1 MGWKLSIPANE
12 PERVAAVRSYQLL
25 DTAPEIAYDEITEL
39 AAQIC
44 QCPVA
49 VIGLIDES
57 RDWKKSAYG
66 VSPDQCTSPR
76 ELSICS
82 STICGS
88 DLIVCPDLTIDERYR
103 DNPTVAGPPNL
114 RFYCGMPL
122 INPQGY
128 ALGTLCVVDFQPREI
143 NIEQMEAIRRLS
155 HQAVSQLELRR
166 SVLELERRMA
176 ELAEARREAEQERER
191 SDRLLLN
198 ILPRVVAE
206 ELRANEQVVPRYHES
221 VTIMFG
227 DFEGFSRLTEQ
238 IEPKSLIEQLDQFF
252 SAFDA
257 IAERHRLEKLKTIGD
272 AYMCVGGLPEPNRTH
287 DVDACLAALSLIEF
301 MRRTNMQRERLH
313 LPRWELRIGIHS
325 GPVMAGVV
333 GKSKFI
339 YDIWGDAVN
348 IAARLEAAGG
358 AGRINVSDVVQTRVR
373 PLMEFE
379 PRGAVEVKN
388 KAPINMHFLTRIKPE
403 FSRDPEGLRPN
414 DAFHRE
420 CEKLFP
426 GYRTVAETGMR
437 LSM

>member
-1 MGWKLSIPANE
+1 MEWRAPIPANE
-12 PERVAAVRSYQLL
+12 AERLAAVRSYQLL

-49 VIGLIDES
+49 VIGLVEET

-66 VSPDQCTSPR
+66 FPPDQCTMPR
-76 ELSICS
+76 ELSICAAV
-82 STICGS
+82 ICGS
-88 DLIVCPDLTIDERYR
+88 DLVVSPDLTKDERFR
-103 DNPTVAGPPNL
+103 DNPAVTGGPQL

-128 ALGTLCVVDFQPREI
+128 ALGTLCVVDFQPRELT
-143 NIEQMEAIRRLS
+143 IEQKEAIRRLS
-155 HQAVSQLELRR
+155 HQAVSQFELRR

-176 ELAEARREAEQERER
+176 ELTEARREAEKERER

-198 ILPRVVAE
+198 ILPRAVAE
-206 ELRANEQVVPRYHES
+206 ELRANEQVAPRYHES
-221 VTIMFG
+221 VTIMFA
-227 DFEGFSRLTEQ
+227 DFEGFSRLTER

-287 DVDACLAALSLIEF
+287 EVDACLGALSLIEF
-301 MRRTNMQRERLH
+301 MRRTNVQREKLH
-313 LPRWELRIGIHS
+313 LPRWDLRIGIHS

-348 IAARLEAAGG
+348 IAARLEAASG
-358 AGRINVSDVVQTRVR
+358 AGRINVSDVVKTRLR
-373 PLMEFE
+373 SLMEFE

-414 DAFHRE
+414 DAFHHT
-420 CEKLFP
+420 CERLFP
-426 GYRTVAETGMR
+426 GYKPVA
-437 LSM
+437 

>member
-1 MGWKLSIPANE
+1 MGWSLSIPVNDA
-12 PERVAAVRSYQLL
+12 ERVAAVKSYQLL

-49 VIGLIDES
+49 VIGLIDET

-66 VSPDQCTSPR
+66 FPPDMCTSPR

-82 STICGS
+82 STICGG
-88 DLIVCPDLTIDERYR
+88 DLVLVPDLTKHERYH
-103 DNPTVAGPPNL
+103 DNPSVTGGPKL
-114 RFYCGMPL
+114 RFYCGAPL

-143 NIEQMEAIRRLS
+143 SVEQAEAVRRLS

-176 ELAEARREAEQERER
+176 ELNEARRDAERQKER

-198 ILPRVVAE
+198 ILPRAVAD
-206 ELRANEQVVPRYHES
+206 ELHAKEQVTPRYHES
-221 VTIMFG
+221 VTIMFA
-227 DFEGFSRLTEQ
+227 DFEGFSRLAER

-287 DVDACLAALSLIEF
+287 DVDACLAALSFLEF
-301 MRRTNMQRERLH
+301 MRRTNAQREKLH
-313 LPRWELRIGIHS
+313 LPRWDLRIGLHS

-333 GKSKFI
+333 GKRKFI
-339 YDIWGDAVN
+339 YDVWGDAVN
-348 IAARLEAAGG
+348 VAARLESAGG
-358 AGRINVSDVVQTRVR
+358 AGRINVSDPVHHRIKS
-373 PLMEFE
+373 LMEFE
-379 PRGAVEVKN
+379 PRGAVEIKN
-388 KAPINMHFLTRIKPE
+388 KAPINMHFLTRIKPAL
-403 FSRDPEGLRPN
+403 SRDPDGFYPN

-426 GYRTVAETGMR
+426 GYRAAA
-437 LSM
+437 

>member
-1 MGWKLSIPANE
+1 MGWTLSMPANE
-12 PERVAAVRSYQLL
+12 SERLAAVKSYQLL

-49 VIGLIDES
+49 VIGLIDET

-66 VSPDQCTSPR
+66 FPPDRCTSPR

-82 STICGS
+82 STICSS
-88 DLIVCPDLTIDERYR
+88 DLIVCPDLTKDERYW
-103 DNPTVAGPPNL
+103 DNPSVTGGPKL

-128 ALGTLCVVDFQPREI
+128 ALGTLCVVDFQPRDLSV
-143 NIEQMEAIRRLS
+143 EQAEAIRRLS

-176 ELAEARREAEQERER
+176 ELAEARREAEHERER

-206 ELRANEQVVPRYHES
+206 ELRVNEQVVPRYHES
-221 VTIMFG
+221 VTIMFA
-227 DFEGFSRLTEQ
+227 DFEGFSRLTER
-238 IEPKSLIEQLDQFF
+238 IEPKSLIEQLDHFF
-252 SAFDA
+252 SALDA

-287 DVDACLAALSLIEF
+287 DVDSCLAALSLLEF
-301 MRRTNMQRERLH
+301 MRRTNAQREKLH
-313 LPRWELRIGIHS
+313 LLRWDLRIGIHS

-339 YDIWGDAVN
+339 YDVWGDAVN

-373 PLMEFE
+373 SLMEFE

-420 CEKLFP
+420 CERLFP
-426 GYRTVAETGMR
+426 GYRPTG
-437 LSM
+437 

>member
-1 MGWKLSIPANE
+1 MGWTAPIPANE
-12 PERVAAVRSYQLL
+12 TERLAAVKSYRLL
-25 DTAPEIAYDEITEL
+25 DTAPEISYDEISEL

-44 QCPVA
+44 ECPVA
-49 VIGLIDES
+49 VIGLVDET
-57 RDWKKSAYG
+57 RDWKKSTYG
-66 VSPDQCTSPR
+66 LPPDFRSLPR

-82 STICGS
+82 ATICAGALVIS
-88 DLIVCPDLTIDERYR
+88 PDLSKDERYR
-103 DNPTVAGPPNL
+103 DNPTVTGAPNL

-122 INPQGY
+122 INPEGY
-128 ALGTLCVVDFQPREI
+128 ALGTLCVVDFQPRELTF
-143 NIEQMEAIRRLS
+143 QQTEAMRRLS
-155 HQAVSQLELRR
+155 HQVVSQFELRR
-166 SVLELERRMA
+166 NMLELERRMA
-176 ELAEARREAEQERER
+176 ELAEARQEAEKQRER

-198 ILPRVVAE
+198 ILPHAIAE
-206 ELRANEQVVPRYHES
+206 ELRVKESVTPRYHES
-221 VTIMFG
+221 VTIMFA
-227 DFEGFSRLTEQ
+227 DFEGFSRLTER

-257 IAERHRLEKLKTIGD
+257 IVERHRLEKLKTIGD

-287 DVDACLAALSLIEF
+287 EVDSCLAALSFLEF
-301 MRRTNMQRERLH
+301 MRRTNTQREKLH

-333 GKSKFI
+333 GQRKFI

-358 AGRINVSDVVQTRVR
+358 AGRVNLSDTVYNRVR
-373 PLMEFE
+373 PLMEFDA
-379 PRGAVEVKN
+379 RGAVEVKN

-403 FSRDPEGLRPN
+403 FSRDAEGLRPN

-426 GYRTVAETGMR
+426 GYRPVG
-437 LSM
+437 

>member
-1 MGWKLSIPANE
+1 MGWMMRIPANE
-12 PERVAAVRSYQLL
+12 PERLEAVKSYQLL

-49 VIGLIDES
+49 VIGLIDET

-66 VSPDQCTSPR
+66 FPPDQCTSPR

-82 STICGS
+82 ATICGN
-88 DLIVCPDLTIDERYR
+88 DLVISPDLTADERFR
-103 DNPTVAGPPNL
+103 DNPAVTGGPKL
-114 RFYCGMPL
+114 RFYCGVPL

-128 ALGTLCVVDFQPREI
+128 ALGTLCVVDFQPHDLS
-143 NIEQMEAIRRLS
+143 IEQSESLRRLS
-155 HQAVSQLELRR
+155 HQVVSQFELRR

-176 ELAEARREAEQERER
+176 DLNAARREAEKERER

-198 ILPRVVAE
+198 ILPRAVAE
-206 ELRANEQVVPRYHES
+206 ELRANQQVVPRYHES
-221 VTIMFG
+221 VTIMFA

-272 AYMCVGGLPEPNRTH
+272 AYMCVAGLPEPNRTH
-287 DVDACLAALSLIEF
+287 DVDACLAALSIIEF
-301 MRRTNMQRERLH
+301 MRRTNLQRDKLH
-313 LPRWELRIGIHS
+313 LPRWDLRIGIHS

-339 YDIWGDAVN
+339 YDVWGDAVN
-348 IAARLEAAGG
+348 VAARLEAAGG
-358 AGRINVSDVVQTRVR
+358 TGRINVSDVIKTRVR
-373 PLMEFE
+373 SLMEFE

-388 KAPINMHFLTRIKPE
+388 KPPISMHFLNRIKPE
-403 FSRDPEGLRPN
+403 FSRDADGLRPN

-420 CEKLFP
+420 CERLFP
-426 GYRTVAETGMR
+426 GYRAAA
-437 LSM
+437 

>member
-1 MGWKLSIPANE
+1 MAWTLPIPENEVERLS
-12 PERVAAVRSYQLL
+12 AVKSYQLL

-49 VIGLIDES
+49 VVGLVDET

-66 VSPDQCTSPR
+66 FPPDLCTSPR

-82 STICGS
+82 AVICGS
-88 DLIVCPDLTIDERYR
+88 DLVVSSDLTKDERFR
-103 DNPTVAGPPNL
+103 DNPMVTGEPNL

-128 ALGTLCVVDFQPREI
+128 ALGTLCVVDFQPRDLS
-143 NIEQMEAIRRLS
+143 IEQAEAVRRLS
-155 HQAVSQLELRR
+155 HQVVSQFELRR
-166 SVLELERRMA
+166 SVLELERRME
-176 ELAEARREAEQERER
+176 ELSLARREAERQRER

-198 ILPRVVAE
+198 ILPRAVAE
-206 ELRANEQVVPRYHES
+206 ELRINEHVTPRYHES
-221 VTIMFG
+221 VTIMFA
-227 DFEGFSRLTEQ
+227 DFEGFSRLTER
-238 IEPKSLIEQLDQFF
+238 IEPNSLIEQLDQFF

-257 IAERHRLEKLKTIGD
+257 IAERHRMEKLKTIGD

-287 DVDACLAALSLIEF
+287 DVDACLAALSMIEF
-301 MRRTNMQRERLH
+301 MRRTNAQREKLH

-339 YDIWGDAVN
+339 YDVWGDAVN

-358 AGRINVSDVVQTRVR
+358 TGRINVSDVVQGRVR
-373 PLMEFE
+373 TLMEME

-388 KAPINMHFLTRIKPE
+388 KLPINMHFLSRIKPAL
-403 FSRDPEGLRPN
+403 SRDSEGLRPN
-414 DAFHRE
+414 EALHRE

-426 GYRTVAETGMR
+426 GYRAAA
-437 LSM
+437 

>member
-1 MGWKLSIPANE
+1 MAWKPSIPANE
-12 PERVAAVRSYQLL
+12 TERVAAVKSYQLL

-49 VIGLIDES
+49 VIGLIDET

-66 VSPDQCTSPR
+66 FPPDQCTSPR

-88 DLIVCPDLTIDERYR
+88 DLVVCSDLTKDERYW
-103 DNPTVAGPPNL
+103 DNPGVTGGPNL

-122 INPQGY
+122 INPEGY
-128 ALGTLCVVDFQPREI
+128 ALGTLCVVDFQPRELT
-143 NIEQMEAIRRLS
+143 IEQAEAVRRLA

-176 ELAEARREAEQERER
+176 ELTEARREAEQQRER

-198 ILPRVVAE
+198 ILPRAVAE
-206 ELRANEQVVPRYHES
+206 ELRTNEQVVPRYHES
-221 VTIMFG
+221 VTIMFA

-238 IEPKSLIEQLDQFF
+238 IEPKSLIEQLDHFF

-287 DVDACLAALSLIEF
+287 DIDACLAALSLIEF
-301 MRRTNMQRERLH
+301 MRRTNTQREKLH
-313 LPRWELRIGIHS
+313 LPRWDLRIGIHS

-348 IAARLEAAGG
+348 IASRMESHGVAN
-358 AGRINVSDVVQTRVR
+358 RIHLS
-373 PLMEFE
+373 
-379 PRGAVEVKN
+379 AVTQR
-388 KAPINMHFLTRIKPE
+388 HLDDR
-403 FSRDPEGLRPN
+403 
-414 DAFHRE
+414 
-420 CEKLFP
+420 
-426 GYRTVAETGMR
+426 YRTESHGVVDIKGKGPMETFFLLGPR
-437 LSM
+437 

>member
-1 MGWKLSIPANE
+1 MGWRAPIPANDA
-12 PERVAAVRSYQLL
+12 ERVAAVKSYHLL

-44 QCPVA
+44 QCPVS
-49 VIGLIDES
+49 VIGLVDET

-66 VSPDQCTSPR
+66 FPPDQCTMPR

-82 STICGS
+82 ATICGS
-88 DLIVCPDLTIDERYR
+88 DLIISPDLSKDPRYR
-103 DNPTVAGPPNL
+103 DNPGVAGEPNL

-128 ALGTLCVVDFQPREI
+128 ALGTLCVVDFQPRELT
-143 NIEQMEAIRRLS
+143 IEQTEAIRRLA
-155 HQAVSQLELRR
+155 HQAVSQFELRR

-176 ELAEARREAEQERER
+176 ELSEARREAELERAR

-221 VTIMFG
+221 VTIMFA

-287 DVDACLAALSLIEF
+287 DVDACLAALSMIEF
-301 MRRTNMQRERLH
+301 MRRTNLQRDKLH
-313 LPRWELRIGIHS
+313 LPRWDLRIGIHS

-339 YDIWGDAVN
+339 YDVWGDAVN

-358 AGRINVSDVVQTRVR
+358 TGRINVSDTVHRRVR

-388 KAPINMHFLTRIKPE
+388 KAPISMHFLTRIKPE
-403 FSRDPEGLRPN
+403 FSRDTEGLRPN
-414 DAFHRE
+414 EAFHHE
-420 CEKLFP
+420 CERLFQ
-426 GYRTVAETGMR
+426 GYRAAA
-437 LSM
+437 

>member
-1 MGWKLSIPANE
+1 MEWRAPMPANDT
-12 PERVAAVRSYQLL
+12 ERVAVVKSYRLL

-39 AAQIC
+39 AAEIC

-49 VIGLIDES
+49 VIGLIDET

-66 VSPDQCTSPR
+66 FPPDQCTMPR

-82 STICGS
+82 ATICGS
-88 DLIVCPDLTIDERYR
+88 DLVVCSDLSQDKRYS
-103 DNPTVAGPPNL
+103 DNPAVTGGPKL

-143 NIEQMEAIRRLS
+143 TIQQMEAIRRLS
-155 HQAVSQLELRR
+155 HQAVSQFELRR

-176 ELAEARREAEQERER
+176 ELSEARREAEKERER

-198 ILPRVVAE
+198 ILPRAVAD
-206 ELRANEQVVPRYHES
+206 ELRTKEHVMPRYHDS
-221 VTIMFG
+221 VTIVFA
-227 DFEGFSRLTEQ
+227 DFEGFSRLAEQ

-287 DVDACLAALSLIEF
+287 DVDSCLAALSLIEF
-301 MRRTNMQRERLH
+301 MRRTNTQRERLR
-313 LPRWELRIGIHS
+313 LPRWELRVGIHS
-325 GPVMAGVV
+325 GAVMAGVV

-339 YDIWGDAVN
+339 YDVWGDAVN

-358 AGRINVSDVVQTRVR
+358 AGRINVSDTVYSRVR
-373 PLMEFE
+373 SLMEFE

-403 FSRDPEGLRPN
+403 FSRDPEGMRPN

-420 CEKLFP
+420 CERLFP
-426 GYRTVAETGMR
+426 GYGAAA
-437 LSM
+437 

>member
-1 MGWKLSIPANE
+1 MGWTLRIPENE
-12 PERVAAVRSYQLL
+12 IERLAAVKSYQLL

-49 VIGLIDES
+49 VVGLVDER

-66 VSPDQCTSPR
+66 FPPDMCTSPR
-76 ELSICS
+76 EMSICS
-82 STICGS
+82 SIICGS
-88 DLIVCPDLTIDERYR
+88 DLVVSPDLTKDERFR
-103 DNPTVAGPPNL
+103 DNPMVTGEPNL

-122 INPQGY
+122 INPQGH
-128 ALGTLCVVDFQPREI
+128 ALGTLCVVDFQPRDLSF
-143 NIEQMEAIRRLS
+143 EQTEAVRRLS
-155 HQAVSQLELRR
+155 HQVVSQFELRR

-176 ELAEARREAEQERER
+176 ELSEARREAEQERDR

-198 ILPRVVAE
+198 ILPRAVAE
-206 ELRANEQVVPRYHES
+206 ELRANQQVTPRYHES
-221 VTIMFG
+221 VTIMFA
-227 DFEGFSRLTEQ
+227 DFEGFSRLTER

-252 SAFDA
+252 SAFDG
-257 IAERHRLEKLKTIGD
+257 IAARHRLEKLKTIGD

-287 DVDACLAALSLIEF
+287 DVDACLAALSMQEF
-301 MRRTNMQRERLH
+301 MRRTNAQREKLH
-313 LPRWELRIGIHS
+313 LPRWDLRIGIHS

-358 AGRINVSDVVQTRVR
+358 AARINISDTVHNRVR
-373 PLMEFE
+373 SLMEFE
-379 PRGAVEVKN
+379 MRGAVEVKN
-388 KAPINMHFLTRIKPE
+388 KAPINMHFLARIKPE

-426 GYRTVAETGMR
+426 GYRAVA
-437 LSM
+437 

>member
-1 MGWKLSIPANE
+1 MGWRAPIPANE
-12 PERVAAVRSYQLL
+12 SERLAAVKSYQLI

-66 VSPDQCTSPR
+66 FPPDMCTSPR
-76 ELSICS
+76 EMSICS

-88 DLIVCPDLTIDERYR
+88 DLVLVPDLTRDERYR
-103 DNPTVAGPPNL
+103 ENPAVTGEPKL

-128 ALGTLCVVDFQPREI
+128 ALGTLCIVDFQPREMTV
-143 NIEQMEAIRRLS
+143 EQTEAVRRLS
-155 HQAVSQLELRR
+155 HQVVSQFELRR

-176 ELAEARREAEQERER
+176 ELAEARREAERQRER

-198 ILPRVVAE
+198 ILPRAVAE
-206 ELRANEQVVPRYHES
+206 ELRTNEQVVPRYHEL
-221 VTIMFG
+221 VTIMFA
-227 DFEGFSRLTEQ
+227 DFEGFSRLTER

-252 SAFDA
+252 SAFDS

-287 DVDACLAALSLIEF
+287 EVDSCLAALSFLEF
-301 MRRTNMQRERLH
+301 MRRTNAQREKLH
-313 LPRWELRIGIHS
+313 LPRWDLRIGIHS

-339 YDIWGDAVN
+339 YDVWGDAVN
-348 IAARLEAAGG
+348 IAARLEASGG
-358 AGRINVSDVVQTRVR
+358 AGRINVSDVVRNRVR
-373 PLMEFE
+373 TLMEFE

-388 KAPINMHFLTRIKPE
+388 KAPISMHFLTRIKPE
-403 FSRDPEGLRPN
+403 FSRDAEGLRPN
-414 DAFHRE
+414 DAFHHE
-420 CEKLFP
+420 CERLFP
-426 GYRTVAETGMR
+426 GYRAAA
-437 LSM
+437 

>member
-1 MGWKLSIPANE
+1 MGWTAPVPANE
-12 PERVAAVRSYQLL
+12 TERLAAVKSYQLI

-66 VSPDQCTSPR
+66 FPPDMCTSPR
-76 ELSICS
+76 EMSICS

-88 DLIVCPDLTIDERYR
+88 DLVLVPDLTRDERYR
-103 DNPTVAGPPNL
+103 ENPSVTGGPKL

-128 ALGTLCVVDFQPREI
+128 ALGTLCIVDFQPREMTV
-143 NIEQMEAIRRLS
+143 EQTEAVRRLS
-155 HQAVSQLELRR
+155 HQVVSQFELRR

-176 ELAEARREAEQERER
+176 ELADARREAERQRER
-191 SDRLLLN
+191 SDQLLLN
-198 ILPRVVAE
+198 ILPRAVAE

-221 VTIMFG
+221 VTIMFA
-227 DFEGFSRLTEQ
+227 DFEGFSRLTER

-287 DVDACLAALSLIEF
+287 DIDTCLAALSLLDF
-301 MRRTNMQRERLH
+301 MRRTNAQREKLH
-313 LPRWELRIGIHS
+313 LPRWDLRIGIHS

-348 IAARLEAAGG
+348 IAARLETAGG
-358 AGRINVSDVVQTRVR
+358 AGRINVSDAVYNRVR
-373 PLMEFE
+373 SLMDCEQ
-379 PRGAVEVKN
+379 RGAVEIKN
-388 KAPINMHFLTRIKPE
+388 KAPINMHFLTRIKRE
-403 FSRDPEGLRPN
+403 FARDADGLQPN
-414 DAFHRE
+414 EAFHRE
-420 CEKLFP
+420 CEKLFS
-426 GYRTVAETGMR
+426 GYRAVA
-437 LSM
+437 

>member
-1 MGWKLSIPANE
+1 MDRGGDSMEWRAPIPANDT
-12 PERVAAVRSYQLL
+12 ERVAAVKSYQLL
-25 DTAPEIAYDEITEL
+25 DTAPEIAYDEITEF

-49 VIGLIDES
+49 VIGLIDET

-66 VSPDQCTSPR
+66 FPPDQCTLPR

-82 STICGS
+82 ATICGS
-88 DLIVCPDLTIDERYR
+88 DLIVCPDLSQDPRYR
-103 DNPTVAGPPNL
+103 DNPMVAGPPNL

-143 NIEQMEAIRRLS
+143 AIEQREAMRRLS
-155 HQAVSQLELRR
+155 HQAVSQFELRH

-176 ELAEARREAEQERER
+176 ELAEARREAERQRER

-198 ILPRVVAE
+198 ILPRPVAD
-206 ELRANEQVVPRYHES
+206 ELRTKDHVSPRYHES
-221 VTIMFG
+221 VTIMFA
-227 DFEGFSRLTEQ
+227 DFEGFSRLAER

-252 SAFDA
+252 SAFDG
-257 IAERHRLEKLKTIGD
+257 IVERHRMEKLKTIGD
-272 AYMCVGGLPEPNRTH
+272 AYMCVGGPPEPNRTH
-287 DVDACLAALSLIEF
+287 EVDGCLAALSLIEF
-301 MRRTNMQRERLH
+301 MRRTNAQRDRLH

-333 GKSKFI
+333 GQRKFI

-348 IAARLEAAGG
+348 IAARLEASGA
-358 AGRINVSDVVQTRVR
+358 AGRINVSDTIYSRVR
-373 PLMEFE
+373 ALMEFE

-388 KAPINMHFLTRIKPE
+388 KAPINMHFLARIKPE
-403 FSRDPEGLRPN
+403 LSRDAEGMHPN
-414 DAFHRE
+414 EAFHRE

-426 GYRTVAETGMR
+426 GYRMVA
-437 LSM
+437 

>member
-1 MGWKLSIPANE
+1 MEWRASIPANE
-12 PERVAAVRSYQLL
+12 SERLAAVKSYHLL
-25 DTAPEIAYDEITEL
+25 DTAPEIAFDEITEL

-49 VIGLIDES
+49 IIGLVDET

-66 VSPDQCTSPR
+66 FPPDLCTGPR

-82 STICGS
+82 SIICGNDLVVSS
-88 DLIVCPDLTIDERYR
+88 DLTKDERFR
-103 DNPTVAGPPNL
+103 ENSMVTGEPNI

-128 ALGTLCVVDFQPREI
+128 ALGTMCVVDFQPRELTF
-143 NIEQMEAIRRLS
+143 EQTEAVRRLS
-155 HQAVSQLELRR
+155 HQVVSQFELRR
-166 SVLELERRMA
+166 SVLELGRRMA
-176 ELAEARREAEQERER
+176 ELAEARREAEQQRER

-198 ILPRVVAE
+198 ILPRAVAE

-221 VTIMFG
+221 VTIMFA
-227 DFEGFSRLTEQ
+227 DFEGFSRLTER

-287 DVDACLAALSLIEF
+287 DVDSCLAALSFLEF
-301 MRRTNMQRERLH
+301 MRRTNAQREKLH
-313 LPRWELRIGIHS
+313 LPRWDLRIGIHS

-339 YDIWGDAVN
+339 YDVWGDAVN

-358 AGRINVSDVVQTRVR
+358 AGRINVSDVVRNRVR

-388 KAPINMHFLTRIKPE
+388 KAPISMHFLTRIKPE
-403 FSRDPEGLRPN
+403 FSRDAEGLRPN
-414 DAFHRE
+414 DAFHHE
-420 CEKLFP
+420 CERLFP
-426 GYRTVAETGMR
+426 GYRAAA
-437 LSM
+437 

>member
-1 MGWKLSIPANE
+1 MGWTLSIPPNDA
-12 PERVAAVRSYQLL
+12 ERVAAVKSYQLL

-49 VIGLIDES
+49 VIGLIDET

-66 VSPDQCTSPR
+66 FPPDMCTSPR

-88 DLIVCPDLTIDERYR
+88 DLVLVPDLTKHERYR
-103 DNPTVAGPPNL
+103 ENPSVTGGPKL
-114 RFYCGMPL
+114 RFYCGVPL
-122 INPQGY
+122 INPEGY
-128 ALGTLCVVDFQPREI
+128 ALGTLCVVDFQPRELTV
-143 NIEQMEAIRRLS
+143 EQAESVRRLS
-155 HQAVSQLELRR
+155 HQVVSQFELRR

-176 ELAEARREAEQERER
+176 ELTDARQEAENQRTR
-191 SDRLLLN
+191 SDQLLRN
-198 ILPRVVAE
+198 ILPGAIAE
-206 ELRANEQVVPRYHES
+206 ELRVKESVTPRYHES
-221 VTIMFG
+221 VTIMFA

-257 IAERHRLEKLKTIGD
+257 IAERHRMEKLKTIGD
-272 AYMCVGGLPEPNRTH
+272 AYMCVSGLPEPNRTH
-287 DVDACLAALSLIEF
+287 DIDACLAALSFLEF
-301 MRRTNMQRERLH
+301 MRRTNAQREKLH

-348 IAARLEAAGG
+348 IASRLEAAGG
-358 AGRINVSDVVQTRVR
+358 AGRINLSDAVYNRVR
-373 PLMEFE
+373 ALMDCEQ
-379 PRGAVEVKN
+379 RGAVEIKN
-388 KAPINMHFLTRIKPE
+388 KAPINMHFLTRIKRE
-403 FSRDPEGLRPN
+403 FSRDADGLQPN
-414 DAFHRE
+414 EAFHRE
-420 CEKLFP
+420 CEKLFS
-426 GYRTVAETGMR
+426 GYRVAV
-437 LSM
+437 

>member
-1 MGWKLSIPANE
+1 MGWTAPIPANE
-12 PERVAAVRSYQLL
+12 SERLAAVKSYHLL

-49 VIGLIDES
+49 VIGLVDET

-66 VSPDQCTSPR
+66 FPPDQCTMPR
-76 ELSICS
+76 EMSICS

-88 DLIVCPDLTIDERYR
+88 DLVISPDLTEDERYR
-103 DNPTVAGPPNL
+103 TNPGVTGEPKL
-114 RFYCGMPL
+114 RFYCGVPL

-128 ALGTLCVVDFQPREI
+128 ALGTLCVVDFQPRDLT
-143 NIEQMEAIRRLS
+143 IEQTEAMRRLS
-155 HQAVSQLELRR
+155 HQVVSQFELRR
-166 SVLELERRMA
+166 NVLELERRMA
-176 ELAEARREAEQERER
+176 ELAEARREAERQRER

-198 ILPRVVAE
+198 ILPRAVAE
-206 ELRANEQVVPRYHES
+206 ELRANEQVVPRYHDS
-221 VTIMFG
+221 VTIMFA
-227 DFEGFSRLTEQ
+227 DFEGFSRLTER

-287 DVDACLAALSLIEF
+287 DVDSCLAALSLIEF
-301 MRRTNMQRERLH
+301 MRRTNTQREKLH
-313 LPRWELRIGIHS
+313 LPRWDLRIGIHS

-358 AGRINVSDVVQTRVR
+358 TGRINVSDTVHNRVR
-373 PLMEFE
+373 TLMEFE

-403 FSRDPEGLRPN
+403 FSRDAEGLRPN
-414 DAFHRE
+414 DAFHHE
-420 CEKLFP
+420 CERLFP
-426 GYRTVAETGMR
+426 GYRAVG
-437 LSM
+437 

>member
-1 MGWKLSIPANE
+1 MGWRAPVPANE
-12 PERVAAVRSYQLL
+12 AERLAAVKSYQLI

-66 VSPDQCTSPR
+66 FPPDMCTSPR
-76 ELSICS
+76 EMSICS

-88 DLIVCPDLTIDERYR
+88 DLVLVPDLTRDERYR
-103 DNPTVAGPPNL
+103 ENPAVTGEPKL

-128 ALGTLCVVDFQPREI
+128 ALGTLCIVDFQPREMTV
-143 NIEQMEAIRRLS
+143 EQTEAVRRLS
-155 HQAVSQLELRR
+155 HQVVSQFELRR

-176 ELAEARREAEQERER
+176 ELAEARREAERQRER

-198 ILPRVVAE
+198 ILPRAVAE
-206 ELRANEQVVPRYHES
+206 ELRANEQVVPRYHDS
-221 VTIMFG
+221 VTIMFA
-227 DFEGFSRLTEQ
+227 DFEGFSGLTER

-287 DVDACLAALSLIEF
+287 EVDSCLAALSFLEF
-301 MRRTNMQRERLH
+301 MRRTNAQREKLH
-313 LPRWELRIGIHS
+313 LPRWDLRIGIHS

-339 YDIWGDAVN
+339 YDVWGDAVN
-348 IAARLEAAGG
+348 IAARLEATGG
-358 AGRINVSDVVQTRVR
+358 AGRINVSDIVHNRLR
-373 PLMEFE
+373 SLMEFE

-388 KAPINMHFLTRIKPE
+388 KAPIRMHFVTRIKPE
-403 FSRDPEGLRPN
+403 FSRDVEGLRPN
-414 DAFHRE
+414 DAFHHE
-420 CEKLFP
+420 CERLFP
-426 GYRTVAETGMR
+426 GYRAAA
-437 LSM
+437 

>member
-1 MGWKLSIPANE
+1 MEWRAPIPANDT
-12 PERVAAVRSYQLL
+12 ERVAAVKSYHLL

-39 AAQIC
+39 AAQFL

-49 VIGLIDES
+49 VVGLVDET

-66 VSPDQCTSPR
+66 FPPDLCTSPR
-76 ELSICS
+76 EMSICS
-82 STICGS
+82 AVICGS
-88 DLIVCPDLTIDERYR
+88 DLVVSPDLTKDERFR
-103 DNPTVAGPPNL
+103 DNPMVTGEPNL

-143 NIEQMEAIRRLS
+143 TLEQSEAVRRLS
-155 HQAVSQLELRR
+155 HQVVSQFELRR

-176 ELAEARREAEQERER
+176 ELSEARREADKERER

-198 ILPRVVAE
+198 ILPRPVAE
-206 ELRANEQVVPRYHES
+206 ELRAKEQVVPRYHES
-221 VTIMFG
+221 VTIMFA
-227 DFEGFSRLTEQ
+227 DFEGFSRLAER

-252 SAFDA
+252 SAFDG

-287 DVDACLAALSLIEF
+287 DVDTCLAALSMIDF
-301 MRRTNMQRERLH
+301 MRRTNAQREKLH

-348 IAARLEAAGG
+348 IAARLEASGG
-358 AGRINVSDVVQTRVR
+358 AGRINVSDTVYSRVR
-373 PLMEFE
+373 SLTEFE

-388 KAPINMHFLTRIKPE
+388 KAPINMHFLTGIKPE
-403 FSRDPEGLRPN
+403 LARDPEGLRPSE
-414 DAFHRE
+414 AFHRE
-420 CEKLFP
+420 CERLFS
-426 GYRTVAETGMR
+426 GYRAI
-437 LSM
+437 S

>member
-1 MGWKLSIPANE
+1 MGWRAPVPANDAA
-12 PERVAAVRSYQLL
+12 RVAEVKSYHLL

-49 VIGLIDES
+49 IIGLVDET

-66 VSPDQCTSPR
+66 FPPDQCTMPR

-82 STICGS
+82 AIICGS
-88 DLIVCPDLTIDERYR
+88 DLVISPDLSKDDRFR
-103 DNPTVAGPPNL
+103 DNPLVTGEPNI

-128 ALGTLCVVDFQPREI
+128 ALGTFCVVDFHPRELS
-143 NIEQMEAIRRLS
+143 IEQAEAMRRLS
-155 HQAVSQLELRR
+155 HQVVSQFELRR

-176 ELAEARREAEQERER
+176 ELAEARREAERQRER

-198 ILPRVVAE
+198 ILPRAVAD

-221 VTIMFG
+221 VTIMFA

-287 DVDACLAALSLIEF
+287 DVDTCLAALSFIEF
-301 MRRTNMQRERLH
+301 MRRTNLQRDKLH
-313 LPRWELRIGIHS
+313 LPRWDLRIGIHS

-333 GKSKFI
+333 GRSKFI
-339 YDIWGDAVN
+339 YDVWGNAVN

-358 AGRINVSDVVQTRVR
+358 TGRINVSDAVQRRVR

-388 KAPINMHFLTRIKPE
+388 KAPISMHFLTRIKPE
-403 FSRDPEGLRPN
+403 FSRDAEGLRPN
-414 DAFHRE
+414 EGFHHE
-420 CEKLFP
+420 CERLFP
-426 GYRTVAETGMR
+426 GYRAAA
-437 LSM
+437 